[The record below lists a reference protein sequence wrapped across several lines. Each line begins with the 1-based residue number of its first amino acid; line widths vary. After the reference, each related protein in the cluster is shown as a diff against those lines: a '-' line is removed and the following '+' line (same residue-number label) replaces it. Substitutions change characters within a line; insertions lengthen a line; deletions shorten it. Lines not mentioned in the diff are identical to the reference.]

1 MSNLTNLSIMAVSLV
16 EQKGDVFS
24 MIGSKKWIYVYP
36 SHTPFAATKAH
47 AMRTGFILHVAS
59 PRSLKVNGKESMYYK
74 VELTSNGKECV
85 AFVRYK
91 VFELA
96 KNKIDQLM
104 RERRFEGEI
113 TASFPK
119 KVLGHMNAASL
130 ELRRKGLDAFWFEVS
145 GSSSLPEDALI
156 LVFDFFSHL
165 AKSQA
170 AKPPFSTAGAS
181 GFQSEGGGS
190 GGDDGDDNAP
200 GEFYL
205 GDLWWR
211 LIDRFPY
218 EH

>member
-1 MSNLTNLSIMAVSLV
+1 MAVSLV

-24 MIGSKKWIYVYP
+24 IIGSKKWIYVYP
-36 SHTPFAATKAH
+36 FSTIFCHQAQQDPRIA
-47 AMRTGFILHVAS
+47 FILQVTS
-59 PRSLKVNGKESMYYK
+59 PQPLKVNGKESMYYK
-74 VELTSNGKECV
+74 VVLTSNGSECV

-91 VFELA
+91 VFEQV
-96 KNKIDQLM
+96 KTKIDQLM
-104 RERRFEGEI
+104 REGSFEGEI

-119 KVLGHMNAASL
+119 KVLVPMGATSL
-130 ELRRKGLDAFWFEVS
+130 ELRRKALDAFYAEVS
-145 GSSSLPEDALI
+145 GSSSLPEGVRI
-156 LVFDFFSHL
+156 FVFDFFSHL

-190 GGDDGDDNAP
+190 GGNDGDDNAP